1 MATFEVELDIPGV
14 KITKVEIDKNGNLT
28 ITVESEVEGTH
39 CHKCGK
45 EITKPH
51 GHDKKITLRHLSILG
66 RKTYIC
72 ICPKRYQC
80 TNCSGN
86 PTSTQSL
93 SWYDLKSSQTK
104 EYENH
109 VLLQLINSTIIDVS
123 IKESLGEKAI
133 LGIVNRYID
142 TKINWR
148 EIKRLDVIGIDEI
161 SLKKGHKDFVTIVT
175 ARIGVKV
182 IILAVLKDRKKE
194 TVKEFFLSIT
204 NELRKTVKVICSD
217 MYDGFIN
224 AAKEVFGKKV
234 RIVAD
239 RFHVAKLYRNCLD
252 SLRKIEMKRLKKEL
266 PEEKYKALTGIMWI
280 LRKDPKNFT
289 EEEKATL
296 KLLFGY
302 SPLLELAYNFRN
314 HLTDIFEEDISK
326 EKAKRKIKSW
336 MKKVERSELTCFDK
350 FLTTLENR
358 MNEITNYFHDRHSS
372 GFVEGMN
379 NKIKVIKRRCYGIL
393 KPKSLFQRIHLDL
406 TGYLKYA

>member
-1 MATFEVELDIPGV
+1 
-14 KITKVEIDKNGNLT
+14 
-28 ITVESEVEGTH
+28 
-39 CHKCGK
+39 
-45 EITKPH
+45 
-51 GHDKKITLRHLSILG
+51 
-66 RKTYIC
+66 
-72 ICPKRYQC
+72 
-80 TNCSGN
+80 
-86 PTSTQSL
+86 
-93 SWYDLKSSQTK
+93 
-104 EYENH
+104 
-109 VLLQLINSTIIDVS
+109 
-123 IKESLGEKAI
+123 
-133 LGIVNRYID
+133 
-142 TKINWR
+142 
-148 EIKRLDVIGIDEI
+148 
-161 SLKKGHKDFVTIVT
+161 
-175 ARIGVKV
+175 
-182 IILAVLKDRKKE
+182 
-194 TVKEFFLSIT
+194 
-204 NELRKTVKVICSD
+204 

-224 AAKEVFGKKV
+224 AAKEVFGKRV

-280 LRKDPKNFT
+280 LRKAPKNFT

>member
-45 EITKPH
+45 KITKHH

-66 RKTYIC
+66 RETYIC

-93 SWYDLKSSQTK
+93 SWYDQRSSQTK

-194 TVKEFFLSIT
+194 TVKEFFLSIP

-224 AAKEVFGKKV
+224 AAKEVFGKRV

-280 LRKDPKNFT
+280 LRKDPKKFT

-336 MKKVERSELTCFDK
+336 MKKVEKSELTCFDK